1 VSFTFSDL
9 ADDLRHVYLSTIFEL
24 RKHYRRRRLLVTA
37 MLSLIL
43 PVLFYVVPLAFDVSF
58 PDLPES
64 FASRNLGFVVLL
76 ITISGALF
84 AGDGISGEFESK
96 TGLLVFPT
104 PQRRNSI
111 FVGKYL
117 AAVFGTWMGVGV
129 YYLVTSV
136 EVAHIYGLGRVSE
149 PLARSLLLAIL
160 YSTSVV
166 SLIYFLS
173 STFRRSITSTLL
185 GFFSLLMILPI
196 VGGVLSFV
204 DVDPWFILTTHGDL
218 ITRVFNLGPSVR
230 FAGRSVEYYTPDFY
244 QGIAVMTAYAVVLLV
259 VALGIANRKEFVG

>member
-1 VSFTFSDL
+1 VNSTFSDV
-9 ADDLRHVYLSTIFEL
+9 ADDLRHIYLSALFEL
-24 RKHYRRRRLLVTA
+24 RKHYRRRRVLVAAT
-37 MLSLIL
+37 LSLIL

-84 AGDGISGEFESK
+84 AGDAVSGEFESR

-111 FVGKYL
+111 FVGKYV
-117 AAVFGTWMGVGV
+117 AAVLGTWMVVGI
-129 YYLVTSV
+129 YYLVTSL
-136 EVAHIYGLGRVSE
+136 EVAHIYGLDRASE
-149 PLARSLLLAIL
+149 PLVRSLLLALL

-166 SLIYFLS
+166 SLIYFFS
-173 STFRRSITSTLL
+173 SMFRRSITSTLL

-204 DVDPWFILTTHGDL
+204 DVDPWFIVTTQGDL

-230 FAGRSVEYYTPDFY
+230 LAGGSVEYYTPDFY

-259 VALGIANRKEFVG
+259 IALVVANRKEFVG

>member
-1 VSFTFSDL
+1 VSSTFSDV
-9 ADDLRHVYLSTIFEL
+9 ADDLRHVYLSAVFEL
-24 RKHYRRRRLLVTA
+24 RKHYRRRRLLVTTT
-37 MLSLIL
+37 LSLIL

-58 PDLPES
+58 PDRPES

-84 AGDGISGEFESK
+84 AGDAVSGEFENK

-111 FVGKYL
+111 FVGKYV
-117 AAVFGTWMGVGV
+117 AAVFGTWIGVGI
-129 YYLVTSV
+129 YYLVTCV
-136 EVAHIYGLGRVSE
+136 ELGHIYGLSRVSE
-149 PLARSLLLAIL
+149 PLVRSFLLALL

-166 SLIYFLS
+166 SVIYFLS

-185 GFFSLLMILPI
+185 GFFSLLMILP
-196 VGGVLSFV
+196 VLGGVLSFV

-218 ITRVFNLGPSVR
+218 VTNVFNLGPSFR
-230 FAGRSVEYYTPDFY
+230 FAGGSVEYYVPDFY
-244 QGIAVMTAYAVVLLV
+244 LGIAVMTVYAVVLLV
-259 VALGIANRKEFVG
+259 IGLGIASRKEFVG